1 MQYILK
7 IIKNVISILL
17 FVFCCTNVKAQINLV
32 PNYSFEDSVKCP
44 NDTILNPLPKPW
56 YIPSKIN
63 GGQYLNECST
73 ILDFSVPYNSLNP
86 IRFQFARTGKG
97 YAIISTLYDGFS
109 PNTRRTLQVKLKDSL
124 KYAHCY
130 YSEFWVSLDNAAKF
144 GTNNISMGFT
154 NSAHYVDT
162 LQNIYG
168 ILDIQPQITS
178 FGNPIIIDTLNWIK
192 ISGIYKAQ
200 GGELYLSIGNFKKD
214 INTSYQV
221 INSSSISDASYYVDD
236 VSVTPLDSFCLK
248 ADAGRDTIIKVGDS
262 VFIGSYT
269 NGIDTIKWYNSSGQL
284 IDSSRPGFWFKPTTT
299 GTSFFVLQQ
308 TVNGCFSS
316 DTVYINAILPLNFI
330 SYNLVP
336 SLRGTKQSVQNIW
349 QTANEINVSHYNIQR
364 STNAKD
370 FTTIGTIKANNK
382 TSNEYNFTDDKLPT
396 TTDQLT
402 LYYSI
407 QSIDNDGK
415 KQYSQTK
422 TLNLKSQTLNISI
435 YPNPANNNVNVLAN
449 ESIKEIKII
458 NQLGQILQ
466 HQTPN
471 AKLSTINCKLLTKGV
486 YIVQAVLSNGTIQNQ
501 KLIIQ

>member
-1 MQYILK
+1 MD
-7 IIKNVISILL
+7 KNKSH
-17 FVFCCTNVKAQINLV
+17 FYCT
-32 PNYSFEDSVKCP
+32 
-44 NDTILNPLPKPW
+44 
-56 YIPSKIN
+56 
-63 GGQYLNECST
+63 GGEQYL
-73 ILDFSVPYNSLNP
+73 
-86 IRFQFARTGKG
+86 
-97 YAIISTLYDGFS
+97 TL
-109 PNTRRTLQVKLKDSL
+109 
-124 KYAHCY
+124 
-130 YSEFWVSLDNAAKF
+130 
-144 GTNNISMGFT
+144 
-154 NSAHYVDT
+154 
-162 LQNIYG
+162 
-168 ILDIQPQITS
+168 
-178 FGNPIIIDTLNWIK
+178 
-192 ISGIYKAQ
+192 
-200 GGELYLSIGNFKKD
+200 GNFKNEA
-214 INTSYQV
+214 NTQTKNTNPTGYDGS
-221 INSSSISDASYYVDD
+221 AYYVDD
-236 VSVTPLDSFCLK
+236 VAVYSLDSFCLK
-248 ADAGRDTIIKVGDS
+248 ADAGGDTTIKVGDS

-269 NGIDTIKWYNSSGQL
+269 NGIDTLMWLQNGITKY
-284 IDSSRPGFWFKPTTT
+284 DSIRPGFWYTPSIT

-396 TTDQLT
+396 TNDQLT
-402 LYYSI
+402 LYYRI

-435 YPNPANNNVNVLAN
+435 YPNPANDYVNVLAN

-458 NQLGQILQ
+458 NQLGQVLQ

-471 AKLSTINCKLLTKGV
+471 AKLSTINCKLLTKGI
-486 YIVQAVLSNGTIQNQ
+486 YIVQAVLSNGTTQNQ
-501 KLIIQ
+501 NLIIQ